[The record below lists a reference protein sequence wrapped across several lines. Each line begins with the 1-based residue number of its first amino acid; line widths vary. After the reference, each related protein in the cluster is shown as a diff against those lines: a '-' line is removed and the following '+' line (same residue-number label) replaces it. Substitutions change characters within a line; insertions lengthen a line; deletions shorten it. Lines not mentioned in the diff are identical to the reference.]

1 METTRSSK
9 SSSELRL
16 ENPFSLKVAQVFTG
30 FGIGCGVGIGVG
42 RPIYLGNAMLPYA
55 IPPFL
60 LMDPRRFLEAKF
72 GLSSATCDGSGAVRS
87 PRGLIRLCNINV
99 DKQTFAGAIPAIQHV
114 LTAARGATDA
124 FSGVGR
130 HINSSLRKLGL
141 KNIEV
146 GVGCG
151 VGVGHGFGVG
161 MCLISV
167 LCNKNFKRLAL
178 KPGMVNRIQNSFGE
192 VLEKVM
198 INVGSMPVLASIQ
211 GAISGPGKS
220 KVNTLSGTPAGN
232 AEVSSDKVSDLKF
245 GNTYTGPTEEVMHNS
260 YASKEQVPERSIT
273 SHTERVINNF
283 LQDPLFKDSEMKVN
297 EMVGNLH
304 LENNV
309 LEVLLTHQRVIEE
322 LIEENQR
329 LQQILEEDLKI
340 PPSKLQIK
348 RGNKANDHYP
358 CSDCFECRRR
368 RQKTRS

>member
-42 RPIYLGNAMLPYA
+42 RPIYL
-55 IPPFL
+55 
-60 LMDPRRFLEAKF
+60 
-72 GLSSATCDGSGAVRS
+72 
-87 PRGLIRLCNINV
+87 
-99 DKQTFAGAIPAIQHV
+99 GAIPAIQHV

-167 LCNKNFKRLAL
+167 LCNKNFKRDVNFLLNYVSGLAL

-232 AEVSSDKVSDLKF
+232 AEVSSDKVSELKF

-260 YASKEQVPERSIT
+260 YASKEQVPERAIT

-358 CSDCFECRRR
+358 CADCFECRRR

>member
-72 GLSSATCDGSGAVRS
+72 GLSSATCDGSGA
-87 PRGLIRLCNINV
+87 
-99 DKQTFAGAIPAIQHV
+99 IPAIQHV

-161 MCLISV
+161 
-167 LCNKNFKRLAL
+167 LAL

-232 AEVSSDKVSDLKF
+232 AEVSSDKVSELKF

-260 YASKEQVPERSIT
+260 YASKEQVPERAIT

-358 CSDCFECRRR
+358 CADCFECRRR

>member
-42 RPIYLGNAMLPYA
+42 RPIYL
-55 IPPFL
+55 
-60 LMDPRRFLEAKF
+60 
-72 GLSSATCDGSGAVRS
+72 
-87 PRGLIRLCNINV
+87 
-99 DKQTFAGAIPAIQHV
+99 GAIPAIQHV

-161 MCLISV
+161 
-167 LCNKNFKRLAL
+167 LAL

-232 AEVSSDKVSDLKF
+232 AEVSSDKVSELKF

-260 YASKEQVPERSIT
+260 YASKEQVPERAIT

-358 CSDCFECRRR
+358 CADCFECRRR

>member
-1 METTRSSK
+1 
-9 SSSELRL
+9 
-16 ENPFSLKVAQVFTG
+16 
-30 FGIGCGVGIGVG
+30 
-42 RPIYLGNAMLPYA
+42 
-55 IPPFL
+55 
-60 LMDPRRFLEAKF
+60 MDPRRFLEAKF

-87 PRGLIRLCNINV
+87 PR
-99 DKQTFAGAIPAIQHV
+99 GAIPAIQHV

-161 MCLISV
+161 
-167 LCNKNFKRLAL
+167 LAL

>member
-42 RPIYLGNAMLPYA
+42 RPIYL
-55 IPPFL
+55 
-60 LMDPRRFLEAKF
+60 
-72 GLSSATCDGSGAVRS
+72 
-87 PRGLIRLCNINV
+87 
-99 DKQTFAGAIPAIQHV
+99 GAIPAIQHV

-161 MCLISV
+161 
-167 LCNKNFKRLAL
+167 LAL

>member
-72 GLSSATCDGSGAVRS
+72 GLSSATCDGSGA
-87 PRGLIRLCNINV
+87 
-99 DKQTFAGAIPAIQHV
+99 IPAIQHV

-161 MCLISV
+161 
-167 LCNKNFKRLAL
+167 LAL

-232 AEVSSDKVSDLKF
+232 AEVSSDKVSELKF

-260 YASKEQVPERSIT
+260 YASKEQVPERAIT

-309 LEVLLTHQRVIEE
+309 LEVRVIEE

-358 CSDCFECRRR
+358 CADCFECRRR